1 MRTIGIL
8 GIVVLL
14 AASLSWAGTNGS
26 VSPFLRSAEEGGA
39 GKAGVFV
46 EVRVGASGFSG
57 VQAVHVDVEYDPAG
71 LAFESFEAG
80 DLFDD
85 ALVLGPF
92 DRTERSVV
100 DVTTATLEGAE
111 SRTSGE
117 VGVFRFRVLDSE
129 KTTVRIVGFHTADGD
144 WSVDEQVSYGNA
156 VGVAVL
162 PSSTRLVGAAPNPFN
177 PTTSIHFE
185 LSARAEV
192 MLEVYNVSGQRVKTL
207 ASGSWDGGR
216 HSVTWNGTDDSG
228 RGVSS
233 GVYFTLF
240 RSGGKTES
248 KRLTL
253 LR

>member
-26 VSPFLRSAEEGGA
+26 VNPFLRSSEEGM
-39 GKAGVFV
+39 GKAGAFV

-71 LAFESFEAG
+71 LAFEGFESG
-80 DLFDD
+80 NLFNDP
-85 ALVLGPF
+85 LVLGPF
-92 DRTERSVV
+92 DRTDRHVV
-100 DVTTATLEGAE
+100 DVTTATLDGAV
-111 SRTSGE
+111 SRASGD
-117 VGVFRFRVLDSE
+117 VGVFRFRVLDPDRSE
-129 KTTVRIVGFHTADGD
+129 VRIVSFQTADGE
-144 WSVDEQVSYGNA
+144 WAVDEQVSYGNA
-156 VGVAVL
+156 VGVATL

-177 PTTSIHFE
+177 PVTSISFE

-192 MLEVYNVSGQRVKTL
+192 SLEVYNVSGQRVKTL
-207 ASGSWDGGR
+207 ASGSWDAGR
-216 HSVTWNGTDDSG
+216 HSVTWNGTDQSG

-248 KRLTL
+248 KRVTL

>member
-26 VSPFLRSAEEGGA
+26 VNPFLRSSEEGM
-39 GKAGVFV
+39 GKAGAFV

-71 LAFESFEAG
+71 LAFEGFESG
-80 DLFDD
+80 NLFNDP
-85 ALVLGPF
+85 LVLGPF
-92 DRTERSVV
+92 DRTDRHVV
-100 DVTTATLEGAE
+100 DVTTATLDGPE
-111 SRTSGE
+111 SRGSGE
-117 VGVFRFRVLDSE
+117 VGVFRFRVLDPSR
-129 KTTVRIVGFHTADGD
+129 TDVRIVGFHTADAS
-144 WSVDEQVSYGNA
+144 WEADEQVSYGNA
-156 VGVAVL
+156 VGVAAL

-177 PTTSIHFE
+177 PTTAIHFE

-192 MLEVYNVSGQRVKTL
+192 SLEVYNVSGQKVKTL
-207 ASGSWDGGR
+207 ASGGWDAGR
-216 HSVTWNGTDDSG
+216 HSVTWDGTDSSG